1 MEIRKMTA
9 DDYDGVYRLWMETP
23 GLGLNSLD
31 DSREGIER
39 YLKRNPNTCFAAIK
53 GERVIGV
60 IISGHDGRR
69 GYIYHTAVALCERGK
84 GVAGALLE
92 ASLKALEAEGINK
105 AALVVFARNKMGNAF
120 WENRGFSVRE
130 DLIYRNKT
138 IREFTRIDT

>member
-1 MEIRKMTA
+1 MTA
-9 DDYDGVYRLWMETP
+9 EGDISITRR
-23 GLGLNSLD
+23 
-31 DSREGIER
+31 SRCASAE
-39 YLKRNPNTCFAAIK
+39 
-53 GERVIGV
+53 
-60 IISGHDGRR
+60 
-69 GYIYHTAVALCERGK
+69 K

-105 AALVVFARNKMGNAF
+105 AALVVFARNKTGNAF